1 MADSLHTSTHL
12 PTGHARLL
20 RTPALWRQRPWSDHT
35 EAAQSPR
42 PLQCQCAAAGTET
55 VVGPWVPQS
64 TPVLGIRN

>member
-20 RTPALWRQRPWSDHT
+20 RTPALWRQRPWSDHHT

-42 PLQCQCAAAGTET
+42 PLQCQCAAAGT
-55 VVGPWVPQS
+55 
-64 TPVLGIRN
+64 